1 MNDVFR
7 ILAEK
12 CTSPIWIKDL
22 EYKFIFVNNSYAD
35 LQHRK
40 PEDIIGLKNEDLYD
54 EELSKKFNEYCDE
67 VIEKKVVSIKDVY
80 TTEGYRQCAIIPLIN
95 KNGEL
100 IAIAGVMG
108 IISDISKIKEK
119 EYEIELQ
126 KTLTNK
132 IIDILPG
139 IIFFKDLN
147 SKYVYANKECRDFY
161 SKRGVPDIIGKDD
174 LDICPNKEQGKKFI
188 EDDKHIIESK
198 ASIYNEVVYKDKD
211 RECTYREV
219 VIMPLLDKYGNA
231 KGVVGRSL
239 DITER
244 KKYQDKLEYLSYT
257 DILTGAKN
265 RTYFEEV
272 EKKYSEEGKLPLGII
287 MGDANGLKLVND
299 AFGHRQGDKLLID
312 ITEVLKH
319 VSENVGQVFRIGGD
333 EFVILVPNSS
343 LKQCEELILKI
354 EEKCNEYKNDLFN
367 ISISLG
373 SAVKYDSKIDIYEVM
388 KEAEDKVYRHKL
400 LHNRSIKSSILSSLK
415 IGLGFNS
422 GETEQHNDRVAI
434 RAIKIGEKLGLSMS
448 ELDELK
454 IAAGFHDIGKIGIS
468 EEILS
473 KPTSLTEDEYEI
485 IKSHTEKGY
494 RIIKASSELKNVAES
509 VLYHHERWDGKGY
522 PLGLKGDEIP
532 LLSRIIS
539 VCDTFDVMI
548 SGRIYKSA
556 VSKKEALEE
565 LKRCS
570 GTQFDPKIVDI
581 FIDLYK

>member
-1 MNDVFR
+1 MNNIFR

-22 EYKFIFVNNSYAD
+22 EYKFIFVNKSYAD
-35 LQHRK
+35 LQRRK

-54 EELSKKFNEYCDE
+54 KELSEKFNEYCDE
-67 VIEKKVVSIKDVY
+67 VMEKKLVSIKDAY
-80 TTEGYRQCAIIPLIN
+80 TAEGYRQCAIIPLMN
-95 KNGEL
+95 KNDEL
-100 IAIAGVMG
+100 IAIAGIMG
-108 IISDISKIKEK
+108 IISDIGKIKEK

-126 KTLTNK
+126 RTLTNK

-139 IIFFKDLN
+139 VIFYKDLN

-161 SKRGVPDIIGKDD
+161 SKRGIPDIIGKDD
-174 LDICPNKEQGKKFI
+174 LDICSNKEQGKKFI
-188 EDDKHIIESK
+188 EDDKHIIDSK
-198 ASIYNEVVYKDKD
+198 TPIYNEIVYKDNNGD
-211 RECTYREV
+211 CTYRDV
-219 VIMPLLDKYGNA
+219 TKIPLLDNYGNV

-244 KKYQDKLEYLSYT
+244 KKYQEKLEYLSYT

-272 EKKYSEEGKLPLGII
+272 ERTYSQEEKLPLGII

-299 AFGHRQGDKLLID
+299 TFGHRQGDKLLID

-319 VSENVGQVFRIGGD
+319 VSREVGEVFRIGGD

-343 LKQCEELILKI
+343 PKQCEELILKI
-354 EEKCNEYKNDLFN
+354 EEKCNEYTNDLFN

-373 SAVKYDSKIDIYEVM
+373 SAVKYDANKDIYEVM

-400 LHNRSIKSSILSSLK
+400 LQNSSIKSSILTSLK

-434 RAIKIGEKLGLSMS
+434 RAIKVGERLGLNMA

-473 KPTSLTEDEYEI
+473 KPTSLTNNEYEI
-485 IKSHTEKGY
+485 IKTHTEKGY

-532 LLSRIIS
+532 LLARIIS

-548 SGRIYKSA
+548 SGRVYKNA

-565 LKRCS
+565 LKRNS

-581 FIDLYK
+581 FVDLYK